1 MNYLKSSN
9 IIKVIFIVSLILIV
23 VFAVLAFRYFDSSKR
38 NNFINKI
45 NLPLNQ
51 IVSFNR
57 AIENEYIVFGQ
68 GKLFC
73 VSLESQEIYTVD
85 LTNGT
90 IENSLKYE
98 GIFKTVKFM
107 MLNDIVCCIFDNN
120 YLYLID
126 PITLKVKNIYYDK
139 KARYYNTKTYFY
151 KDVIIASDNE
161 SSISVISLNNGEVI
175 ASKKVSQLRN
185 LELKDDILFYQ
196 EAGFNIF
203 AVEPYTLNLI
213 WKYVENYDQHV
224 LARVAYEDKQIYFNN
239 VVSTKVFD
247 EKNGKV
253 LSEFPLHAT
262 RISFFDKNLYS
273 FIAGKNVQSVDAV
286 NGNVVWNAEVNTGAI
301 FILNDSIFLID
312 KSKHELKKL
321 DRFTGNLIW
330 RTSWNNQKVKR
341 IEEINKYNIIQDAD
355 DSIYLVNKS
364 SGDKLWSFSETLNSK
379 KMFWSQYNRYLFIS
393 NGKDKIYIY
402 DTEKVVNYATQNPT
416 ITPSLNVET
425 EK

>member
-1 MNYLKSSN
+1 
-9 IIKVIFIVSLILIV
+9 
-23 VFAVLAFRYFDSSKR
+23 
-38 NNFINKI
+38 
-45 NLPLNQ
+45 
-51 IVSFNR
+51 
-57 AIENEYIVFGQ
+57 
-68 GKLFC
+68 
-73 VSLESQEIYTVD
+73 
-85 LTNGT
+85 
-90 IENSLKYE
+90 
-98 GIFKTVKFM
+98 
-107 MLNDIVCCIFDNN
+107 
-120 YLYLID
+120 
-126 PITLKVKNIYYDK
+126 
-139 KARYYNTKTYFY
+139 
-151 KDVIIASDNE
+151 
-161 SSISVISLNNGEVI
+161 
-175 ASKKVSQLRN
+175 
-185 LELKDDILFYQ
+185 
-196 EAGFNIF
+196 
-203 AVEPYTLNLI
+203 VEPYTLNLI

-239 VVSTKVFD
+239 VVSTKVID

-273 FIAGKNVQSVDAV
+273 FLAGENVQSVDAV

-321 DRFTGNLIW
+321 DGFTGNLIW

-364 SGDKLWSFSETLNSK
+364 SGDKLWSFSETLDSK
-379 KMFWSQYNRYLFIS
+379 KMFWSQYDKYLFIS
-393 NGKDKIYIY
+393 DGKDKIYIF
-402 DTEKVVNYATQNPT
+402 DTEKVVDYETQNPI